1 VVKELTVAAVEK
13 YRPGTKR
20 RRIRDAKA
28 KSLFLVI
35 EPSGTK
41 SWQMRFRTPSG
52 RIGKLTLGR
61 VDFSGREWQDEPQI
75 GQPLSLAAARLLAA
89 KVHRDRER
97 GLDVIADHRAR
108 RHRQRAEIEQRGV
121 NTFAAAARMFIEE
134 HARSKTRRWFE
145 TARLLGLHPDD
156 LSPISGGMA
165 ERWSEKPVR
174 EVDGHDVWSVVDEA
188 RRVGVPGIAPRT
200 PGLSETRPGAL
211 LGALSA
217 LFGWLLR
224 NRKIEHNP
232 IVGVHR
238 PSAPKP
244 RERTLT
250 NDEIRWFW
258 QACEA
263 VDAPRVS
270 GAPRPFA
277 PLLRTLLLTG
287 ARLNEVAG
295 MRRDELH
302 DDGTWHLSG
311 SRTKNGR
318 PHVVPLPLL
327 ARQLIA
333 SVEGEQEVIF
343 STNKRTPPSGWSRMK
358 RRLDAAMLAIA
369 RKGRGTNV
377 TIPPWRLHDLR
388 RTAVTGMV
396 ELGVPPHVVEQVVN
410 HVSGTRA
417 SVAGVYNRSQILPER
432 KAALERWAAHIE
444 SIVSGKP
451 VQNIL
456 RLTERGRQ

>member
-13 YRPGTKR
+13 YRPGAKR

-61 VDFSGREWQDEPQI
+61 VDFSGRELQDEPQV

-97 GLDVIADHRAR
+97 GLDVIADHRAQ
-108 RHRQRAEIEQRGV
+108 RHRQRAEIQQRGA

-156 LSPISGGMA
+156 LSPITGGLA
-165 ERWSEKPVR
+165 ERWSDKPVR

-188 RRVGVPGIAPRT
+188 RRVGVPGIAPRS

-211 LGALSA
+211 FAALSA
-217 LFGWLLR
+217 LFGWLQR
-224 NRKIEHNP
+224 HRKIEHNP

-250 NDEIRWFW
+250 NDEIRWLW

-327 ARQLIA
+327 ACQHIA
-333 SVEGEQEVIF
+333 SVRDEQEIIF
-343 STNKRTPPSGWSRMK
+343 STNKRTSPSGWSRMK
-358 RRLDAAMLAIA
+358 RRLDTAMLAIA
-369 RKGRGTNV
+369 RKERGSNV
-377 TIPPWRLHDLR
+377 TIPPWRLHSLHTLSAHSLASSYALSLR
-388 RTAVTGMV
+388 SC
-396 ELGVPPHVVEQVVN
+396 L
-410 HVSGTRA
+410 
-417 SVAGVYNRSQILPER
+417 RSRSL
-432 KAALERWAAHIE
+432 AAL
-444 SIVSGKP
+444 
-451 VQNIL
+451 
-456 RLTERGRQ
+456 